1 MVLLFFIDC
10 VVNERKF
17 MPRNKED
24 FKNIQEQ
31 RKAAILDS
39 ALHLFAIRGYDS
51 VSIDDITKSAKC
63 SHGLFYHYFRSK
75 ENLFH
80 EMMNQIKTRWNN
92 NLETID
98 FQQKPKFIIRE
109 VIDSFLTSLQSDDET
124 AYTIFFFLT
133 FHLQKKIPNPPC
145 PPRPK
150 KERLFHKIIDVIEK
164 GQDEGDFENG
174 NPKEYAI
181 LLFTSLGG
189 LAYNRIH
196 LGRKDFIAP
205 KSEILMNLFIRK
217 DVKHA

>member
-1 MVLLFFIDC
+1 
-10 VVNERKF
+10 

-31 RKAAILDS
+31 RKTAILNS

-63 SHGLFYHYFRSK
+63 SHGLFYHYFSSK

-80 EMMNQIKTRWNN
+80 QLMNQIKTSWDRDLNAIN
-92 NLETID
+92 FE
-98 FQQKPKFIIRE
+98 QKPKFVVRE
-109 VIDSFLTSLQSDDET
+109 VIDSFISSLQSDDNT
-124 AYTIFFFLT
+124 AFTIFFFLT
-133 FHLQKKIPNPPC
+133 FHLQKKIPDPPF

-150 KERLFHKIIDVIEK
+150 KDRLFHKLIDVIER
-164 GQDEGDFENG
+164 GQDEGDFEKG
-174 NPKEYAI
+174 DPKEYAI
-181 LLFTSLGG
+181 ALFTSLGG

-196 LGRKDFIAP
+196 LRSKDFIAP

-217 DVKHA
+217 DANHA